1 MPGFRK
7 MRVVLIIVNILENL
21 VLFLLIYSW
30 FLARRVLKL
39 TSGVSYSLFRPKG
52 SQLVFLHSMRNKL
65 GFFCI
70 VYMCSLGVV
79 FHVTEYLLLQFQIE
93 HITRLTVTESCKE
106 DTTSQSFNFT
116 IKIQHSLHLI
126 WIYYLSKHNG
136 CDPVFFSVKTE
147 ISWSLKGLGT
157 LSKLQQ
163 KATREPSLT
172 LGLLNHL
179 PWTELDCITAV
190 SCWSWTISQFE
201 SHLYILIPLAIL
213 VS

>member
-1 MPGFRK
+1 MVFLVSAWFSKNACCFNNCKYLRK
-7 MRVVLIIVNILENL
+7 SGSFPANL
-21 VLFLLIYSW
+21 FVYMW

-39 TSGVSYSLFRPKG
+39 TSGVSYSLFRPKEV
-52 SQLVFLHSMRNKL
+52 SSSSCTQWEINC
-65 GFFCI
+65 FFCI

-93 HITRLTVTESCKE
+93 HIARLTVTESCKE

-126 WIYYLSKHNG
+126 WIYYPSKHNG

-163 KATREPSLT
+163 KATREPSLA

-190 SCWSWTISQFE
+190 SCWSWTIS
-201 SHLYILIPLAIL
+201 
-213 VS
+213 